1 MTLSYNPNR
10 VFRGHKIKCID
21 FLLLSILENPGK
33 QQRFHTRRLFKW
45 QHGIEDHHSGGTNIA
60 YFNNTQYY
68 RDILFVDVA
77 PKTIEYG
84 RPWTRP
90 LFKSPQSQMHLTIAG
105 FNRANKLRTKLEL
118 PEVSWDSAGHPL
130 SCKLG
135 KPMEASA

>member
-60 YFNNTQYY
+60 YFKSPIY
-68 RDILFVDVA
+68 RDILFTDVS
-77 PKTIEYG
+77 PKTVSYWNNIYG
-84 RPWTRP
+84 E
-90 LFKSPQSQMHLTIAG
+90 LFKSPQSQMHLTING

-118 PEVSWDSAGHPL
+118 PEISWDSAGHPMA
-130 SCKLG
+130 CKLG
-135 KPMEASA
+135 KSVV